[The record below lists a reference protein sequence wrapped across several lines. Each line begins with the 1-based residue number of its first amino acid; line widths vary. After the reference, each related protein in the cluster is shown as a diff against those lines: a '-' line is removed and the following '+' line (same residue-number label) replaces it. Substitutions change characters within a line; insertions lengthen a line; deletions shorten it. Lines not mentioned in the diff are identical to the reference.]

1 MATLPELARLHTRL
15 NGEELSHLTRL
26 VASWGI
32 LADLC
37 FADLLLFVP
46 VVGGDGRF
54 IVLGQVRPTTSQTLH
69 TDDLVGRI
77 IDEAERPLV
86 ARAFRTGEIM
96 DGEVAVTSRGGEPAR
111 LQCIPV
117 RHRGEVVGVLT
128 REAPL
133 TVGRRPGELER
144 SYIEVFERFARM
156 LVAGCFPYPVDEG
169 TTAESP
175 RVGDGVL
182 LLDETA
188 RVVYASPNAVNALHR
203 MGVYSN
209 AEGVRLDEVG
219 VEGNAIAEAWDAALP
234 VTEELE
240 RRPDVIVLLRV
251 LPLLEARVGSGPA
264 EREALAPRRPAL
276 GPSGVTVGN
285 PSEEAERPR
294 VSGAI
299 VLLRDVSDVRRRDRL
314 LLSKDATIREVHHRV
329 KNNLQT
335 IGSLLRL
342 QGRRLAP
349 GEGREALAEA
359 ERRIRSIA
367 LVHEILSREAGEQVP
382 FDQIVAFLVRM
393 AEDATISPDVPVRF
407 TVEGSAGELPATLAT
422 PLAVVLSELLQNAV
436 EHGFPDGSSGG
447 LVRVELDNDGSHL
460 HVVVR
465 DDGRGLPA
473 GFTIDN
479 TRSLGLSIA
488 RDLVTSQMGG
498 TITLATADGATVTIE
513 VPVPPPE
520 TLPG

>member
-1 MATLPELARLHTRL
+1 MATLPELARLHTKAKAD
-15 NGEELSHLTRL
+15 ELSHLTRL

-117 RHRGEVVGVLT
+117 RHRGEVVAVLT
-128 REAPL
+128 REAAL

-156 LVAGCFPYPVDEG
+156 LTAGCFPYPVDEG

-182 LLDETA
+182 LLDEAA

-219 VEGNAIAEAWDAALP
+219 VKGNAIAEAWDASLP

-251 LPLLEARVGSGPA
+251 LPLLDG
-264 EREALAPRRPAL
+264 RPSA
-276 GPSGVTVGN
+276 N
-285 PSEEAERPR
+285 PDSDERPR
-294 VSGAI
+294 VTGGI

-342 QGRRLAP
+342 QARRLPP
-349 GEGREALAEA
+349 GEGRSALAEA

-393 AEDATISPDVPVRF
+393 AEDATVSPEVPVRF
-407 TVEGSAGELPATLAT
+407 SVEGTAGELPASLAT

-436 EHGFPDGSSGG
+436 EHGYPEGSKGG
-447 LVRVELDNDGSHL
+447 LVRVLLDNVGGQL

-473 GFTIDN
+473 GFTIDR

-498 TITLATADGATVTIE
+498 TITLSSQDGATVALNI
-513 VPVPPPE
+513 PVPAPE
-520 TLPG
+520 LAD

>member
-15 NGEELSHLTRL
+15 DSEELSHLTRL

-32 LADLC
+32 LADLS

-69 TDDLVGRI
+69 GDDLVGRI

-117 RHRGEVVGVLT
+117 RHGGIVVGVLT

-156 LVAGCFPYPVDEG
+156 LVAGDFPYPVDEG
-169 TTAESP
+169 TTADAP

-182 LLDETA
+182 LLDEVA

-209 AEGVRLDEVG
+209 AEGARLDEIG
-219 VEGNAIAEAWDAALP
+219 IEGNAIDEAWDAALP

-251 LPLLEARVGSGPA
+251 LPMLEGRVA
-264 EREALAPRRPAL
+264 AKDKDKDRDKAP
-276 GPSGVTVGN
+276 
-285 PSEEAERPR
+285 

-342 QGRRLAP
+342 QARRLAP
-349 GEGREALAEA
+349 GEGRNALAEA

-393 AEDATISPDVPVRF
+393 AEDAAVSPEAPVSF
-407 TVEGSAGELPATLAT
+407 SVEGTAGALPASLAT

-447 LVRVELDNDGSHL
+447 LVRVELDNDGSSL

-498 TITLATADGATVTIE
+498 TITLATADGATVTLE

>member
-1 MATLPELARLHTRL
+1 MATLPQLARLHTRL
-15 NGEELSHLTRL
+15 SADELSHLTRL

-46 VVGGDGRF
+46 VAGGDGRF

-69 TDDLVGRI
+69 GDDLVGRI

-86 ARAFRTGEIM
+86 ARAFRAGEIM
-96 DGEVAVTSRGGEPAR
+96 DGEVAVTSRSGEPAR

-117 RHRGEVVGVLT
+117 RHCGEVLAVLT

-169 TTAESP
+169 TIAESP

-182 LLDETA
+182 LLDEAA
-188 RVVYASPNAVNALHR
+188 RVVYASPNAVNHLHR

-209 AEGVRLDEVG
+209 AEGARLDEVG
-219 VEGNAIAEAWDAALP
+219 VEANAITEAWDAALP

-240 RRPDVIVLLRV
+240 QRPDVIVLLRV
-251 LPLLEARVGSGPA
+251 LPLLDSRPGAA
-264 EREALAPRRPAL
+264 APL
-276 GPSGVTVGN
+276 VTG
-285 PSEEAERPR
+285 
-294 VSGAI
+294 GI
-299 VLLRDVSDVRRRDRL
+299 VLMRDVSDVRRKDRQ

-359 ERRIRSIA
+359 ERRIRAIA

-382 FDQIVAFLVRM
+382 FDQIVGFLIRM
-393 AEDATISPDVPVRF
+393 AEDATISVPVRF
-407 TVEGSAGELPATLAT
+407 TVEGAAGELPATLAT

-436 EHGFPDGSSGG
+436 EHGYPDGSGG
-447 LVRVELDNDGSHL
+447 GHVSIGLANDGTRL
-460 HVVVR
+460 KVVVQ
-465 DDGRGLPA
+465 DDGKGLPA
-473 GFTIDN
+473 GFTIDR

-488 RDLVTSQMGG
+488 RDLVTTQMGG
-498 TITLATADGATVTIE
+498 TITLSGSQGATVVLD

-520 TLPG
+520 ILPG

>member
-1 MATLPELARLHTRL
+1 VATLPELARLHTRL
-15 NGEELSHLTRL
+15 NGDDLAHLTRL

-54 IVLGQVRPTTSQTLH
+54 IVLGQVRPTTQQTLH

-117 RHRGEVVGVLT
+117 RHQGGVVGVLT
-128 REAPL
+128 REAAL
-133 TVGRRPGELER
+133 TIGRRPGELER

-169 TTAESP
+169 SMAESP

-182 LLDETA
+182 LLDEA
-188 RVVYASPNAVNALHR
+188 RRVVYASPNAVNALHR

-209 AEGVRLDEVG
+209 AEGARLDEVG
-219 VEGNAIAEAWDAALP
+219 VGGDAVVEAWDAALP

-240 RRPDVIVLLRV
+240 RRPDVVVLVRV
-251 LPLLEARVGSGPA
+251 LPLLDCRVEGD
-264 EREALAPRRPAL
+264 
-276 GPSGVTVGN
+276 
-285 PSEEAERPR
+285 ERPR
-294 VSGAI
+294 VSGGI

-342 QGRRLAP
+342 QGRRLPP

-382 FDQIVAFLVRM
+382 FDQIVTFLVRM
-393 AEDATISPDVPVRF
+393 ADEANVSPDVPVRF
-407 TVEGSAGELPATLAT
+407 AVEGTAGELPASLAT

-436 EHGFPDGSSGG
+436 EHGYPDGSAGG
-447 LVRVELDNDGSHL
+447 RVRIEFDNDSVHL
-460 HVVVR
+460 HVVVH

-473 GFTIDN
+473 GFTIDR

-488 RDLVTSQMGG
+488 RDLVISQMSG
-498 TITLATADGATVTIE
+498 TITLSNDNGTRVYLDI
-513 VPVPPPE
+513 PVPPPE

>member
-1 MATLPELARLHTRL
+1 VATLPELARLHTRL
-15 NGEELSHLTRL
+15 DGDELSHLTRL

-86 ARAFRTGEIM
+86 ARAFRTGDIM
-96 DGEVAVTSRGGEPAR
+96 DGEVAVTSRSGEPAR

-117 RHRGEVVGVLT
+117 RHRGEVVAVLT
-128 REAPL
+128 REAAL
-133 TVGRRPGELER
+133 AVGRRPGELER

-156 LVAGCFPYPVDEG
+156 LVGGSFPYPVDEG
-169 TTAESP
+169 TIAESP

-182 LLDETA
+182 LLDEVA

-203 MGVYSN
+203 MGLYSN
-209 AEGVRLDEVG
+209 AEGARLDEVG
-219 VEGNAIAEAWDAALP
+219 LEGNAVGEAWDAALP
-234 VTEELE
+234 VTEELD

-251 LPLLEARVGSGPA
+251 LPLLDGRGGS
-264 EREALAPRRPAL
+264 REK
-276 GPSGVTVGN
+276 
-285 PSEEAERPR
+285 PR
-294 VSGAI
+294 VTGAI
-299 VLLRDVSDVRRRDRL
+299 VLLRDVSDVRRRDRE

-342 QGRRLAP
+342 QGRRLPP
-349 GEGREALAEA
+349 GEGRQALAEA

-382 FDQIVAFLVRM
+382 FDQIVTFLVRM
-393 AEDATISPDVPVRF
+393 AEDATVAPGVSVRF
-407 TVEGSAGELPATLAT
+407 SVEGKAGELPASLAT

-436 EHGFPDGSSGG
+436 EHGYPDGSAGG
-447 LVRVELDNDGSHL
+447 LVRVSLDNDGAQL
-460 HVVVR
+460 HVVVQ
-465 DDGRGLPA
+465 DDGRGLPQ
-473 GFTIDN
+473 GFTIDR

-488 RDLVTSQMGG
+488 RDLVMSQMGG
-498 TITLATADGATVTIE
+498 TIRLFGEDGATVVLD

>member
-1 MATLPELARLHTRL
+1 VATLPELARLHTRL
-15 NGEELSHLTRL
+15 NGDELSHLTRL

-117 RHRGEVVGVLT
+117 RHKGEVVGVLT

-182 LLDETA
+182 LLDEAA

-219 VEGNAIAEAWDAALP
+219 VEGNAIAEAWEAALP
-234 VTEELE
+234 VTEEME

-251 LPLLEARVGSGPA
+251 LPLLDG
-264 EREALAPRRPAL
+264 RPTAASDD
-276 GPSGVTVGN
+276 G
-285 PSEEAERPR
+285 ERPR
-294 VSGAI
+294 VTGGI

-342 QGRRLAP
+342 QGRRLPP
-349 GEGREALAEA
+349 GEGRAALAEA

-382 FDQIVAFLVRM
+382 FDQIVSFLVRM
-393 AEDATISPDVPVRF
+393 AEDANVSPDMPIRF
-407 TVEGSAGELPATLAT
+407 AVEGRAGELPASLAT

-436 EHGFPDGSSGG
+436 EHGYPDGSPGG
-447 LVRVELDNDGSHL
+447 LVRVVLDNDGDLL
-460 HVVVR
+460 HVLVQ

-473 GFTIDN
+473 GFTIDR

-498 TITLATADGATVTIE
+498 SITLSNGDGATVNLVI
-513 VPVPPPE
+513 PVPPPE
-520 TLPG
+520 VLPG

>member
-15 NGEELSHLTRL
+15 SVDQLSHLTRL

-46 VVGGDGRF
+46 VAGGDGRF

-69 TDDLVGRI
+69 GDDLVGRI

-86 ARAFRTGEIM
+86 ARAFRAGEIM
-96 DGEVAVTSRGGEPAR
+96 DGELAFTSRGGEPAR

-117 RHRGEVVGVLT
+117 RHRGEVVAVLT

-156 LVAGCFPYPVDEG
+156 LVAGGFPYPVDEG

-182 LLDETA
+182 LLDEAA

-209 AEGVRLDEVG
+209 AQGARLDELG
-219 VEGNAIAEAWDAALP
+219 IECNAIGEAWDAALP

-251 LPLLEARVGSGPA
+251 LPLFDGKAGWTEPA
-264 EREALAPRRPAL
+264 VVA
-276 GPSGVTVGN
+276 
-285 PSEEAERPR
+285 
-294 VSGAI
+294 GAI
-299 VLLRDVSDVRRRDRL
+299 VLLRDVSDLRRRDRL

-342 QGRRLAP
+342 QARRLPP
-349 GEGREALAEA
+349 GEGRDALAEA

-382 FDQIVAFLVRM
+382 FDQIVGFLIRM
-393 AEDATISPDVPVRF
+393 AEEAAISPAGPVRF
-407 TVEGSAGELPATLAT
+407 TLEGVAGELPATLAT
-422 PLAVVLSELLQNAV
+422 PLSVVLSELLQNAV
-436 EHGFPDGSSGG
+436 EHGYPDGSAGG
-447 LVRVELDNDGSHL
+447 HVHIALRNDGSRL
-460 HVVVR
+460 QVVVR
-465 DDGRGLPA
+465 DDGKGLPP
-473 GFTIDN
+473 GFTIDR

-488 RDLVTSQMGG
+488 RDLVTTQMGG
-498 TITLATADGATVTIE
+498 TITLSGTAGTTVVLDI
-513 VPVPPPE
+513 PVPPRE
-520 TLPG
+520 ILPG

>member
-15 NGEELSHLTRL
+15 SADELSHLTRL

-46 VVGGDGRF
+46 VIGGEGRF

-69 TDDLVGRI
+69 SDDLVGRI

-96 DGEVAVTSRGGEPAR
+96 DGEVSVTSRGGEPAR
-111 LQCIPV
+111 LQCIPL
-117 RHRGEVVGVLT
+117 RHRGTVVGVLT

-156 LVAGCFPYPVDEG
+156 LVAGCFPYPIDEG

-182 LLDETA
+182 LLDEA
-188 RVVYASPNAVNALHR
+188 GRVVYASPNAVNALHR

-209 AEGVRLDEVG
+209 AEGLRLEEVG
-219 VEGNAIAEAWDAALP
+219 VDGAAITAALGAALP
-234 VTEELE
+234 VTEEVE
-240 RRPDVIVLLRV
+240 RPPDVVVLLRV
-251 LPLLEARVGSGPA
+251 LPLLDCRSAQDRGEKARVTGG
-264 EREALAPRRPAL
+264 
-276 GPSGVTVGN
+276 
-285 PSEEAERPR
+285 
-294 VSGAI
+294 I

-342 QGRRLAP
+342 QGRRLPP
-349 GEGREALAEA
+349 GEGRDALAEA

-393 AEDATISPDVPVRF
+393 AEESSLSPEAPVQF
-407 TVEGSAGELPATLAT
+407 SIEGTAGELPASLAT
-422 PLAVVLSELLQNAV
+422 PLAVVLSELLQNAI
-436 EHGFPDGSSGG
+436 EHGYPEGSPGG
-447 LVRVELDNDGSHL
+447 VIRIGLANDGTIL

-473 GFTIDN
+473 GFTIDH

-488 RDLVTSQMGG
+488 RDLVTTQMGG
-498 TITLATADGATVTIE
+498 TISLTTDAGTTVTLD

-520 TLPG
+520 ILPG

>member
-15 NGEELSHLTRL
+15 EADQLAHLTRL
-26 VASWGI
+26 VSTWGI

-46 VVGGDGRF
+46 VAGGGGGFGDGRY

-86 ARAFRTGEIM
+86 ARAFRAGEIM
-96 DGEVAVTSRGGEPAR
+96 DGEVAVPSRGGEPAR
-111 LQCIPV
+111 LQCIPI
-117 RHRGEVVGVLT
+117 RHLGCVVAVLT
-128 REAPL
+128 REAAL

-156 LVAGCFPYPVDEG
+156 LVAGSFPYPVDEG
-169 TTAESP
+169 TTGESP

-182 LLDETA
+182 LLDEAA
-188 RVVYASPNAVNALHR
+188 RVVYASPNAVNHLHR
-203 MGVYSN
+203 MSIYSN
-209 AEGVRLDEVG
+209 AEGARLDEVG
-219 VEGNAIAEAWDAALP
+219 LGTNAIDEAWDAALP

-251 LPLLEARVGSGPA
+251 LPLLDGRAGA
-264 EREALAPRRPAL
+264 EEP
-276 GPSGVTVGN
+276 
-285 PSEEAERPR
+285 PR
-294 VSGAI
+294 VIGAI
-299 VLLRDVSDVRRRDRL
+299 VLLRDVSDVRRRDRE
-314 LLSKDATIREVHHRV
+314 LLSKDAAIREVHHRV

-342 QGRRLAP
+342 QGRRLPP

-382 FDQIVAFLVRM
+382 FDQIVGFLVRM
-393 AEDATISPDVPVRF
+393 AEDATLTPEAPVRF
-407 TVEGSAGELPATLAT
+407 TVTGAAGELPATLAT
-422 PLAVVLSELLQNAV
+422 PLSVVLSELLQNAV
-436 EHGFPDGSSGG
+436 EHGYPDGSAGG
-447 LVRVELDNDGSHL
+447 HVRIELANDGDRL
-460 HVVVR
+460 QVVVQ

-473 GFTIDN
+473 GFTIDR

-488 RDLVTSQMGG
+488 RDLVTTQMDG
-498 TITLATADGATVTIE
+498 TITLSNAQGTRVVLD

-520 TLPG
+520 ILPG

>member
-15 NGEELSHLTRL
+15 SDDELSHLTRL

-46 VVGGDGRF
+46 VVGDDGRF

-117 RHRGEVVGVLT
+117 RHQGDVVGVLT

-182 LLDETA
+182 LLDEAA

-209 AEGVRLDEVG
+209 AEGAGLDEVG
-219 VEGNAIAEAWDAALP
+219 VNGNAIREAWDAALP

-240 RRPDVIVLLRV
+240 RQPDVIVLLRV
-251 LPLLEARVGSGPA
+251 LPLLDSGRSTGGGA
-264 EREALAPRRPAL
+264 EREPLTPGGPGLARGERRDVP
-276 GPSGVTVGN
+276 P
-285 PSEEAERPR
+285 RPR
-294 VSGAI
+294 VTGAI

-335 IGSLLRL
+335 VGSLLRL
-342 QGRRLAP
+342 QGRRLPP

-367 LVHEILSREAGEQVP
+367 LVHEILSRESGEQVP

-393 AEDATISPDVPVRF
+393 AEDATISPEVPVRF
-407 TVEGSAGELPATLAT
+407 AVEGAAGELPASLAT

-436 EHGFPDGSSGG
+436 EHGYPEGSSGG
-447 LVRVELDNDGSHL
+447 LVRVVLDNDGAVL
-460 HVVVR
+460 HVVVH
-465 DDGRGLPA
+465 DDGRGLPS
-473 GFTIDN
+473 GFAIDH

-498 TITLATADGATVTIE
+498 TITLSRSNGTRVALA

-520 TLPG
+520 ILPG

>member
-15 NGEELSHLTRL
+15 NGDDLAHITRL

-54 IVLGQVRPTTSQTLH
+54 IVLGQVRTTTSQTLH
-69 TDDLVGRI
+69 IDDLVGRI

-117 RHRGEVVGVLT
+117 RHHGEVVAVLT
-128 REAPL
+128 REAAL
-133 TVGRRPGELER
+133 AVGRRPGELER

-156 LVAGCFPYPVDEG
+156 LVAGYFPYPVDEG

-182 LLDETA
+182 LLDEVG

-209 AEGVRLDEVG
+209 AEGARLDEVG
-219 VEGNAIAEAWDAALP
+219 VEGNAIGEAWDAALP

-251 LPLLEARVGSGPA
+251 LPLLDGRVGQ
-264 EREALAPRRPAL
+264 EQ
-276 GPSGVTVGN
+276 
-285 PSEEAERPR
+285 PR
-294 VSGAI
+294 VTGGI
-299 VLLRDVSDVRRRDRL
+299 VLLRDVSDLRRRDRL

-349 GEGREALAEA
+349 GEGRQALAEA

-393 AEDATISPDVPVRF
+393 AEDATVSPEVPVRF
-407 TVEGSAGELPATLAT
+407 TVEGKAGELPASLAT

-436 EHGFPDGSSGG
+436 EHGYPDGSSGG
-447 LVRVELDNDGSHL
+447 LVRVELDNDGVQL
-460 HVVVR
+460 HVVVQ
-465 DDGRGLPA
+465 DDGKGLPA
-473 GFTIDN
+473 GFTIDR

-498 TITLATADGATVTIE
+498 TITLSDDNGATVALDI
-513 VPVPPPE
+513 PVPPPE
-520 TLPG
+520 ALD

>member
-1 MATLPELARLHTRL
+1 VATLPELARLHTRL
-15 NGEELSHLTRL
+15 SVDELAHLTRL

-46 VVGGDGRF
+46 VAGGDGRF

-69 TDDLVGRI
+69 TDDLIGRI

-86 ARAFRTGEIM
+86 ARAYRAGEIM

-117 RHRGEVVGVLT
+117 RHRGEVVAVLT
-128 REAPL
+128 REAAL

-182 LLDETA
+182 LLDEAA
-188 RVVYASPNAVNALHR
+188 RVVYASPNAVNHLHR
-203 MGVYSN
+203 MSVYTN
-209 AEGVRLDEVG
+209 AEGARLDEVG
-219 VEGNAIAEAWDAALP
+219 LEGNAISAAWEASLP

-251 LPLLEARVGSGPA
+251 LPLLDDR
-264 EREALAPRRPAL
+264 L
-276 GPSGVTVGN
+276 G
-285 PSEEAERPR
+285 AERPR
-294 VSGAI
+294 VTGAI
-299 VLLRDVSDVRRRDRL
+299 VLLRDVSDVRRRDRE

-342 QGRRLAP
+342 QGRRLPP

-382 FDQIVAFLVRM
+382 FDQIVGFLIRM
-393 AEDATISPDVPVRF
+393 AEDATLSPDAPVRF
-407 TVEGSAGELPATLAT
+407 TVEGAAGELPATLAT
-422 PLAVVLSELLQNAV
+422 PLSVVLSELLQNAV
-436 EHGFPDGSSGG
+436 EHGYPDGSRGG
-447 LVRVELDNDGSHL
+447 HVRIGLANDGARL
-460 HVVVR
+460 EVVVQ
-465 DDGRGLPA
+465 DDGKGLPA
-473 GFTIDN
+473 GFTIDR

-488 RDLVTSQMGG
+488 RDLVTTQMGG
-498 TITLATADGATVTIE
+498 TITLSGGLPGTEGTTVVLDI
-513 VPVPPPE
+513 PVPPPE
-520 TLPG
+520 VLPG

>member
-15 NGEELSHLTRL
+15 SADQLSHLTRL

-46 VVGGDGRF
+46 VAGGDGRF

-69 TDDLVGRI
+69 GDDLVGRI

-86 ARAFRTGEIM
+86 ARAFRAGEIM

-117 RHRGEVVGVLT
+117 RHRGEVMAVLT

-133 TVGRRPGELER
+133 MVGRRPGELER

-156 LVAGCFPYPVDEG
+156 LVAGGFPYPVDEG

-182 LLDETA
+182 LLDEAA

-203 MGVYSN
+203 MGVYTN
-209 AEGVRLDEVG
+209 VEGARLDEVG
-219 VEGNAIAEAWDAALP
+219 VESNAIGEAWAAALP

-251 LPLLEARVGSGPA
+251 LPLFDGRGGWA
-264 EREALAPRRPAL
+264 EPPV
-276 GPSGVTVGN
+276 VT
-285 PSEEAERPR
+285 
-294 VSGAI
+294 GAI

-342 QGRRLAP
+342 QGRRLVP

-359 ERRIRSIA
+359 ERRIRAIA

-382 FDQIVAFLVRM
+382 FDQIIGFLIRM
-393 AEDATISPDVPVRF
+393 AEDATISPDGPVRF
-407 TVEGSAGELPATLAT
+407 TVDGVAGELPATLAT
-422 PLAVVLSELLQNAV
+422 PLSVVLSELLQNAV
-436 EHGFPDGSSGG
+436 EHGYPDGSAGG
-447 LVRVELDNDGSHL
+447 HVHIALTNHGSRL
-460 HVVVR
+460 EVVVQ
-465 DDGRGLPA
+465 DDGRGLPP
-473 GFTIDN
+473 GFTIDR

-488 RDLVTSQMGG
+488 RDLVTTQMGG
-498 TITLATADGATVTIE
+498 TITLSGTAGTCVVLDI
-513 VPVPPPE
+513 PVPPPE
-520 TLPG
+520 ALPG